1 MIVTMQDKVCLIT
14 GATSGIG
21 RATAVELG
29 RLGATLI
36 LVGRN
41 QRQGSQVRDT
51 IGQRA
56 GRAPVE
62 FLPADLSRQQDVR
75 QLAATIARKYARLDV
90 LINNAGAK
98 FSRYEE
104 SADGIELTL
113 ATNHL
118 GHFLLTLLLWETLQQ
133 APAARVVTVSSGA
146 HHGVSNEI
154 QATWP
159 AEAYNRKVAYSQSKL
174 ANVMFTYELARR
186 LHGTQATANALDP
199 GGVATNLG
207 RNNGLLAWAKHLL
220 FYTLKGQ
227 LLSPRQGA
235 DTVVYLAS
243 APEVAGVSGQFFHQ
257 RKPTRSSP
265 ASYDEPA
272 SSRLWELSLQLA
284 HLDSDPSRPG
294 RGH

>member
-1 MIVTMQDKVCLIT
+1 MIVTMQDKICLIT

-21 RATAVELG
+21 RATAVELA

-41 QRQGSQVRDT
+41 ERRAAQVRHA
-51 IGQRA
+51 IGKRP
-56 GRAPVE
+56 GNHLVE
-62 FLPADLSRQQDVR
+62 FLQADLSRQQDVR
-75 QLAATIARKYARLDV
+75 QLAAAVARKYERLDV

-104 SADGIELTL
+104 SVDGIEMTL

-118 GHFLLTLLLWETLQQ
+118 GHFLLTLLLWEKLHQ
-133 APAARVVTVSSGA
+133 APAPRVVTVSSGA

-154 QATWP
+154 KATWP
-159 AEAYNRKVAYSQSKL
+159 AGVYDRKVAYSQSKL
-174 ANVMFTYELARR
+174 ANVMFTSELARR
-186 LHGTQATANALDP
+186 LKGTKATANALDP
-199 GGVATNLG
+199 GGVATYLG

-220 FYTLKGQ
+220 FYALKGQ

-243 APEVAGVSGQFFHQ
+243 SAEVAGVSGEFFYQ
-257 RKPTRSSP
+257 RKPTKSSA

-272 SSRLWELSLQLA
+272 GRRLWEMSLKLA
-284 HLDSDPSRPG
+284 HLDSDPSRP
-294 RGH
+294 RTP

>member
-1 MIVTMQDKVCLIT
+1 MQDRICLIT

-21 RATAVELG
+21 RATAVELA

-41 QRQGSQVRDT
+41 ERKAAQVRHA
-51 IGQRA
+51 IGRLP
-56 GRAPVE
+56 GNHPVE
-62 FLPADLSRQQDVR
+62 FLQADLSRQQDVR
-75 QLAATIARKYARLDV
+75 QVAAAVVRKYERLDV
-90 LINNAGAK
+90 LINNAGAR

-104 SADGIELTL
+104 SVDGIEQTL

-118 GHFLLTLLLWETLQQ
+118 SHFLLTLLLWEQLHQ
-133 APAARVVTVSSGA
+133 APAARVITVSSGA

-159 AEAYNRKVAYSQSKL
+159 AEAYDRKVAYGQSKL

-186 LHGTQATANALDP
+186 LKGTQATANALDP

-207 RNNGLLAWAKHLL
+207 RNNGLVAWAKHLV
-220 FYTLKGQ
+220 FYALKGQ

-243 APEVAGVSGQFFHQ
+243 SPEVAGVSGQFFYQ
-257 RKPTRSSP
+257 RKPCKSS
-265 ASYDEPA
+265 AVSYDEPA
-272 SSRLWELSLQLA
+272 SRRLWETSLKLT
-284 HLDSDPSRPG
+284 HLDSDPSRP
-294 RGH
+294 RTP